1 MLCYNPRIGMDILIG
16 LLGNTARAKI
26 LRFLFASPHEC
37 RTHHDI
43 ASHAQ
48 LSIATVR
55 RELKMLEKLGI
66 IHARSF
72 APQHKK
78 KGTSSRAKREVGWVV
93 NTAHDMYRVVAAFV
107 RDTEPDAKEGVMEKL
122 KGIGST
128 KLLVASGCLVEGEE
142 SPSRLD
148 LLIVGDRINERKVS
162 AALRAIEAQY
172 GREVAYAVFST
183 TEFRYRYDIRDR
195 LVRDILDYPHQVLL
209 DKLRLL

>member
-1 MLCYNPRIGMDILIG
+1 MDILIG
-16 LLGNTARAKI
+16 LLGNTARAKV
-26 LRFLFASPHEC
+26 LRFLFASPHES
-37 RTHHDI
+37 RTYHDI

-48 LSIATVR
+48 LSIATAR

-66 IHARSF
+66 IHARSS

-78 KGTSSRAKREVGWVV
+78 KGAVSRAKREMGWVV
-93 NTAHDMYRVVAAFV
+93 TTEHEMYRVVAAFV

-128 KLLVASGCLVEGEE
+128 KLLIASGCLVEGEE

-162 AALRAIEAQY
+162 AALRTIEAHY